1 MRSPVR
7 AIGERGAGTVLA
19 LGLVAAVVGVLVI
32 MFSVTN
38 RFVEQAR
45 LSSLA
50 DRAAIAGADALRG
63 LVAGFPCKEAGDL
76 ATLEGAS
83 VASCTISAMDVLV
96 EIRRGEFT
104 AKARA
109 GEPD

>member
-1 MRSPVR
+1 MRSPTRLV
-7 AIGERGAGTVLA
+7 GERGAGTVLA
-19 LGLVAAVVGVLVI
+19 LGLVAAVVGVLLI

-38 RFVEQAR
+38 RFLEQAR

-63 LVAGFPCKEAGDL
+63 LLAGYPCKEAGFL
-76 ATLEGAS
+76 VNREGAS
-83 VASCTISAMDVLV
+83 MVSCTISSMDVLV

-104 AKARA
+104 AKSRA